1 MISILEK
8 TKYNTGTSA
17 LSPMR
22 AKSPY
27 PLLPSSNSYNF
38 SGTSSFRTKF
48 PLESL
53 SFVERT
59 TSFINASFCSSVS
72 TDNPPKAIHELK
84 KLSGLTWQQL
94 ARLFNV
100 APRSLHFWAS
110 GKPMSRLNEEYFH
123 RLLGTMQYVNR
134 GSAGEN
140 RSALLS
146 HSNNGECLLDLL
158 VVGKVEEVKRILGR
172 GTSNSKPELLP
183 LSPEAMAS
191 RLPQRSE
198 NLVDALPPPP
208 HQHIGRSRAARSVR
222 SRSVE

>member
-1 MISILEK
+1 MISLLEK

-22 AKSPY
+22 AKSTY
-27 PLLPSSNSYNF
+27 PLVLSSNSYNF
-38 SGTSSFRTKF
+38 SRTSSFRAIF
-48 PLESL
+48 SLESL
-53 SFVERT
+53 SLVERT
-59 TSFINASFCSSVS
+59 TSFINASSCPSVF
-72 TDNPPKAIHELK
+72 TDNLPKAIHELK
-84 KLSGLTWQQL
+84 KSSGLTWQQL

-110 GKPMSRLNEEYFH
+110 GKPMSRSNEEYLH
-123 RLLGTMQYVNR
+123 RLLGTMRYVNR

-146 HSNNGECLLDLL
+146 HSNSGECLLDLL
-158 VVGKVEEVKRILGR
+158 VVGKVEEVKRILGK

-183 LSPEAMAS
+183 LSQKAMAS

-198 NLVDALPPPP
+198 NLVDALSPPP

>member
-1 MISILEK
+1 MSLLEK
-8 TKYNTGTSA
+8 IRGNARTSA
-17 LSPMR
+17 LSPMETR
-22 AKSPY
+22 STY
-27 PLLPSSNSYNF
+27 SSVILSSCHTF
-38 SGTSSFRTKF
+38 SGTSSVGMIAPT
-48 PLESL
+48 ESL
-53 SFVERT
+53 AFVERT
-59 TSFINASFCSSVS
+59 TSFINSSFYPSIS
-72 TDNPPKAIHELK
+72 TKTPPKAIHELK

-110 GKPMSRLNEEYFH
+110 GKPMSRLNEEYLH

-140 RSALLS
+140 RSNLLS

-158 VVGKVEEVKRILGR
+158 VVGKLEEVKRILGK
-172 GTSNSKPELLP
+172 GTSNSKSELLP
-183 LSPEAMAS
+183 LSPEAIALC
-191 RLPQRSE
+191 LPQRSE

>member
-1 MISILEK
+1 MISLPEK

-22 AKSPY
+22 AESAHS
-27 PLLPSSNSYNF
+27 LVLSSNSYNF
-38 SGTSSFRTKF
+38 SRTSNFRAIF
-48 PLESL
+48 PLEILSL
-53 SFVERT
+53 VERT
-59 TSFINASFCSSVS
+59 TSFINASSCSSVS
-72 TDNPPKAIHELK
+72 TDNSPKAIHELK

-110 GKPMSRLNEEYFH
+110 GKPMSRLNEEYLH
-123 RLLGTMQYVNR
+123 RLLGVMRYVNR
-134 GSAGEN
+134 GSAGGN

-146 HSNNGECLLDLL
+146 HNNNGECLLDLL
-158 VVGKVEEVKRILGR
+158 VVGKLEEVKRILGR
-172 GTSNSKPELLP
+172 GTSTSKSELLP

-191 RLPQRSE
+191 RLPQRSK

-222 SRSVE
+222 SRRVE